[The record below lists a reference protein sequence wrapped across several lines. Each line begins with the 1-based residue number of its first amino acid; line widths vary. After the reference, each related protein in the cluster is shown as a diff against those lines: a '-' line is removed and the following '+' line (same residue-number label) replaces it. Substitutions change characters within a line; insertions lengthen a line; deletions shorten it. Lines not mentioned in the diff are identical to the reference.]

1 MPDRINS
8 TVQIIAERVATTAA
22 AEIVTAPHQR
32 PREPTHHTAKDTV
45 ISLAIAFILAFVF
58 RGFVIEPFIIPTGS
72 MAPTLVGAHVLA
84 RSPETGATWAIGPW
98 LYSDPVHNVPALTQ
112 GKITVPDPI
121 SGERLLFENPPI
133 RPGDRIFVL
142 KYLYAIFEPS
152 RFDVVVFKNPEEPNV
167 NFIKRLIGL
176 PHEQVALVDG
186 DIFTRDTRTLDPSV
200 SLEGPDAW
208 SGPGWK
214 IQRKPER
221 VQRTL
226 WQPVFDSAHTPLKA
240 TREERR
246 WFKSPWVGSTQAASE
261 GGSPGTWAID
271 DRASYRFSGAGR
283 ADLTW
288 NEAVRPITDYYPYG
302 QTASTYP
309 APRFPVSDV
318 RVRAGIEPDAE
329 TLSCWI
335 TLIAR
340 AHCFQAEIGPDRT
353 ALRMAPVNESGTV
366 IGEWTMLSESAT
378 PLTLPKGRVTNLE
391 LWHTDQTLQLWADG
405 ERILHA
411 TYDWSPADRFQNATG
426 RDPALLFG
434 SSQREPASDP
444 TIYRRPRLSWQ
455 FHGSPFTL
463 HNVALDRDIHY
474 QATPTHSALPARAT
488 DPRRMPALKH
498 DQYFVCGD
506 NSPQSEDGRL
516 WEDPNPWIAMLD
528 PDGGVVNRR
537 LLIGKAFFVYWPATH
552 AGKVPIFDAG
562 RVRFIW

>member
-1 MPDRINS
+1 M
-8 TVQIIAERVATTAA
+8 
-22 AEIVTAPHQR
+22 
-32 PREPTHHTAKDTV
+32 KDTV

-112 GKITVPDPI
+112 GKITVPDPV

-186 DIFTRDTRTLDPSV
+186 DIFTRDTRTLDPSIEI
-200 SLEGPDAW
+200 EGAGAW

-246 WFKSPWVGSTQAASE
+246 WFKSPWIGSTQPASE
-261 GGSPGTWAID
+261 GGSAGAWAID
-271 DRASYRFSGAGR
+271 DRAAYRFNGAGR

-288 NEAVRPITDYYPYG
+288 NEAVRPIADYYPYG

-309 APRFPVSDV
+309 APRFPVSDI
-318 RVRAGIEPDAE
+318 RVRAGIEPDTD

-335 TLIAR
+335 TLTAR

-366 IGEWTMLSESAT
+366 IGEWTTLSETST
-378 PLTLPKGRVTNLE
+378 PFTLPQGSVTNLE
-391 LWHTDQTLQLWADG
+391 LWHTDQALQLWADG
-405 ERILHA
+405 EQILHA
-411 TYDWSPADRFQNATG
+411 TYDWSPAERFQNATG
-426 RDPALLFG
+426 RDPAVLFA
-434 SSQREPASDP
+434 SAQREPASDP

-474 QATPTHSALPARAT
+474 QATPTLSALPARAT

-516 WEDPNPWIAMLD
+516 WEDPNPWIALLD